1 MKDSTNIEDIYNNL
15 VTTFKKNKNKNE
27 IISLMLDFCNKET
40 TTNMDVYNLKKKME
54 INFAIDVNCTYCY
67 ILKTPNNYGCDLR
80 EIFYDREN
88 NLIANGQ
95 SLLDIFKKKKLDDV
109 WHIMTDVD
117 DTLYPNT
124 EKGTYIA
131 GSDHSWAQKNPY
143 PGIIKFYEE
152 FYSSLPEQLSRY
164 STILSATPGCL
175 KTSKIQNHRDVLTN
189 IIGEFGFIQGEES
202 KQKLLS
208 YTKGITQN
216 FFEKQIKNNFVEKKN
231 INNFDSNPNLELYTY
246 FGNMKFKRFEQYLN
260 IFPEYKFLFI
270 GDNGQGDVI
279 AGKQMLEKYPKRCNV
294 FIHQVCENEINY
306 KEPSKSDKLI
316 NNLFFFK
323 TYLELS
329 EKFKTIKIFNDNNIN
344 KIKQDF
350 NSQIEN
356 PIYKKYKQLNNIE
369 IISKVGGKTKKSRRT
384 RKLKINKKIKKSNI
398 NKKTKKS
405 GRNKK

>member
-1 MKDSTNIEDIYNNL
+1 MEDSTNNEKIYNNL
-15 VTTFKKNKNKNE
+15 VTTFKQNKNKNE
-27 IISLMLDFCNKET
+27 IISLMIDFCNKET
-40 TTNMDVYNLKKKME
+40 TTNIDVYNLKKKME
-54 INFAIDVNCTYCY
+54 INFAIDVNCEYCY

-88 NLIANGQ
+88 NLIPNGQ
-95 SLLDIFKKKKLDDV
+95 SLLDIFNKKKINDV

-131 GSDHSWAQKNPY
+131 GSDHSWVQKKPY

-152 FYSSLPEQLSRY
+152 FYSSLPENLTRY
-164 STILSATPGCL
+164 STVLSATPGCL
-175 KTSKIQNHRDVLTN
+175 KTSKIQKHRDILTN

-208 YTKGITQN
+208 YTKGIAKN
-216 FFEKQIKNNFVEKKN
+216 FFEKQIKNNFVEKKT
-231 INNFDSNPNLELYTY
+231 INNNVSNPNLELYTY

-279 AGKQMLEKYPKRCNV
+279 AGKQMLEKYPERCSV

-306 KEPSKSDKLI
+306 KEPSKSDNLI

-329 EKFKTIKIFNDNNIN
+329 EKFKTLKIFNDNNIN
-344 KIKQDF
+344 KIKQEF
-350 NSQIEN
+350 NSQIED
-356 PIYKKYKQLNNIE
+356 PIYKKYKQLNIIDNQLNNNE
-369 IISKVGGKTKKSRRT
+369 IISKLGGKS
-384 RKLKINKKIKKSNI
+384 
-398 NKKTKKS
+398 KKTKKRRIS
-405 GRNKK
+405 KKTKKTKKRRISKKK

>member
-1 MKDSTNIEDIYNNL
+1 MSDSTNIEYTYNNL
-15 VTTFKKNKNKNE
+15 VTTFKQNKNKSE
-27 IISLMLDFCNKET
+27 MISLMLDFCNKTT
-40 TTNMDVYNLKKKME
+40 TTNRDVYNLKKKME
-54 INFAIDVNCTYCY
+54 INFPNDVDCPYCY
-67 ILKTPNNYGCDLR
+67 VLKTPNNYGCDLR

-88 NLIANGQ
+88 NLIPNGQ
-95 SLLDIFKKKKLDDV
+95 VLLDVFNKKKIDDV

-131 GSDHSWAQKNPY
+131 GSDHSWAQKKPY
-143 PGIIKFYEE
+143 PGIINFYEE
-152 FYSSLPEQLSRY
+152 FYSSLPEQSARY

-175 KTSKIQNHRDVLTN
+175 KTSKIKNHRDVLKN

-208 YTKGITQN
+208 YTKGIAKN
-216 FFEKQIKNNFVEKKN
+216 FLEKQS
-231 INNFDSNPNLELYTY
+231 INNFDSNSNLELYTY

-260 IFPEYKFLFI
+260 LFPEYKILFI

-279 AGKQMLEKYPKRCNV
+279 AGKQMLEKYPERCDV

-306 KEPSKSDKLI
+306 KEPSNSDKLI

-329 EKFKTIKIFNDNNIN
+329 EKFKTLKIFNDNNIS
-344 KIKQDF
+344 KIQQEF
-350 NSQIEN
+350 ISQIEN
-356 PIYKKYKQLNNIE
+356 PLYKKYKQLNNIDKPLNNNE
-369 IISKVGGKTKKSRRT
+369 IISKIGGKSKKSKKS
-384 RKLKINKKIKKSNI
+384 RKLKINKKS
-398 NKKTKKS
+398 KKTKKRRS
-405 GRNKK
+405 KKK

>member
-1 MKDSTNIEDIYNNL
+1 MNDSTNIEYIYNNL
-15 VTTFKKNKNKNE
+15 VTTFKQNKNKSE
-27 IISLMLDFCNKET
+27 MISLMLDFCNKTT
-40 TTNMDVYNLKKKME
+40 TTNRDVYNLKKKME
-54 INFAIDVNCTYCY
+54 INFPNDVDCPYCY

-88 NLIANGQ
+88 NLIPNGQ
-95 SLLDIFKKKKLDDV
+95 VLLDVFNKKKIDDV

-131 GSDHSWAQKNPY
+131 GSDHSWVQKKPY

-152 FYSSLPEQLSRY
+152 FYSSLPEELTRY

-208 YTKGITQN
+208 YTKEIAEN
-216 FFEKQIKNNFVEKKN
+216 FFEKQIKNNFVKKKT
-231 INNFDSNPNLELYTY
+231 INNIDSNPNLELYTY

-260 IFPEYKFLFI
+260 LFPEYNILFI

-306 KEPSKSDKLI
+306 KEPSNSDKLI

-329 EKFKTIKIFNDNNIN
+329 NKMKTLKIFNNDNIS
-344 KIKQDF
+344 KIQQDF
-350 NSQIEN
+350 ISQIEN
-356 PIYKKYKQLNNIE
+356 PDYIKYKQLNNIE

-384 RKLKINKKIKKSNI
+384 RKLKINKI
-398 NKKTKKS
+398 NKKTKKTKKS
-405 GRNKK
+405 RRNKKQ